1 VPSLVDVLLAHLAA
15 CDASEDDRFQALA
28 QLRAE
33 TWIAAL
39 SVIVDIEGQV
49 QAEQSLE
56 ALTQADSFLVLL
68 ALGWAPNSTGS
79 QAIVTLTHAAKAL
92 HRQLGRALERWLER
106 EPRDPGS
113 VVRAIEAAYRA
124 TLTRILRG
132 ASPRVRRGIIAIHY
146 AFRRTIVSSALELI
160 ASSHTK
166 HHHGLMDVSPLY
178 GSETSSKSAQ
188 SALEASHPP
197 ASDADRSS
205 E

>member
-1 VPSLVDVLLAHLAA
+1 MPSLVDILLEHLAA
-15 CDASEDDRFQALA
+15 CNTSEEDRLQAIG

-68 ALGWAPNSTGS
+68 ALGWAPNRTSS
-79 QAIVTLTHAAKAL
+79 QAIVTPTRAAKAL
-92 HRQLGRALERWLER
+92 HRQLGHALERWLES
-106 EPRDPGS
+106 EPHDPGS
-113 VVRAIEAAYRA
+113 VVRAIEAAYRQ

-132 ASPRVRRGIIAIHY
+132 ASPRVRSGIIATHY

-166 HHHGLMDVSPLY
+166 RHQGLMDVSPLL
-178 GSETSSKSAQ
+178 GSETSHKSAQ
-188 SALEASHPP
+188 SVLEASPP
-197 ASDADRSS
+197 SAPDADRSLD
-205 E
+205 

>member
-1 VPSLVDVLLAHLAA
+1 MPSLVDVLLAHLAV
-15 CDASEDDRFQALA
+15 CDASEEDCLQAIG

-68 ALGWAPNSTGS
+68 ALGWAPSSTNF
-79 QAIVTLTHAAKAL
+79 QAIVTLTHAAKSL
-92 HRQLGRALERWLER
+92 HRQLGRALERWLKR
-106 EPRDPGS
+106 KPCDPGS
-113 VVRAIEAAYRA
+113 VVRAIEAAYRE
-124 TLTRILRG
+124 TLTRILKG

-146 AFRRTIVSSALELI
+146 GFRRTIVSSALELI

-166 HHHGLMDVSPLY
+166 HHQSLMDVSPLS
-178 GSETSSKSAQ
+178 GSEASVQCAE

-205 E
+205 D

>member
-1 VPSLVDVLLAHLAA
+1 MPSLVDLLLAHLATS
-15 CDASEDDRFQALA
+15 DASEEDRLQAIG

-39 SVIVDIEGQV
+39 SVILDIEGPE

-68 ALGWAPNSTGS
+68 ALGWAPNGTSS
-79 QAIVTLTHAAKAL
+79 RAIVTMTRAAKAL
-92 HRQLGRALERWLER
+92 HRQLGCALERWLKR

-113 VVRAIEAAYRA
+113 VVRAIEATYRK

-146 AFRRTIVSSALELI
+146 VCRRTIVSSALELI
-160 ASSHTK
+160 ANYHTK
-166 HHHGLMDVSPLY
+166 RHQGLRDVSPLS
-178 GSETSSKSAQ
+178 GSETSEKHTQ
-188 SALEASHPP
+188 SAPEASHPL
-197 ASDADRSS
+197 ASDADRSLH
-205 E
+205 